1 LPYGERVTGV
11 YIERGELFYMYGDKS
26 KKWIMLCLGSILFFC
41 IVCVIYMID
50 VSKRWDN
57 VWGMNGSYIIYENGA
72 DNPQRIQKCVFDKTQ
87 YQDYRFRFGIAQTKG
102 TCTIRLLD
110 EREMCIKEW
119 KDVSMDFEEI
129 LEENVAD
136 ALDTV
141 EVVASGDSIDDDVV
155 YRIDIDGKKNF
166 KKIILND

>member
-1 LPYGERVTGV
+1 
-11 YIERGELFYMYGDKS
+11 
-26 KKWIMLCLGSILFFC
+26 
-41 IVCVIYMID
+41 
-50 VSKRWDN
+50 
-57 VWGMNGSYIIYENGA
+57 
-72 DNPQRIQKCVFDKTQ
+72 
-87 YQDYRFRFGIAQTKG
+87 
-102 TCTIRLLD
+102 
-110 EREMCIKEW
+110 MCIKEW

-129 LEENVAD
+129 LEEKVAD

>member
-1 LPYGERVTGV
+1 
-11 YIERGELFYMYGDKS
+11 
-26 KKWIMLCLGSILFFC
+26 
-41 IVCVIYMID
+41 
-50 VSKRWDN
+50 
-57 VWGMNGSYIIYENGA
+57 
-72 DNPQRIQKCVFDKTQ
+72 
-87 YQDYRFRFGIAQTKG
+87 
-102 TCTIRLLD
+102 
-110 EREMCIKEW
+110 MCIKEW